1 MPNKFSNVENLL
13 LLTRDKFLVKESIAG
28 NPAAFSTIMFL
39 YKKRVEAVGKRFFYN
54 QNDIDDFVQEVF
66 IKVFNSLS
74 SFKGESKFSTWLTRI
89 AFNTALNSKTRTK
102 NADTLDTAESD
113 NLPSGYDSPEEAE
126 MKRIT
131 KLAIH
136 QSVKELPEKYAQC
149 VEMYFFMDMS
159 YEDISETTGIPVN
172 TLKTHIFRAKKI
184 LYEKLKEL
192 QYE

>member
-13 LLTRDKFLVKESIAG
+13 LVTRDKFLVKESIAG
-28 NPAAFSTIMFL
+28 NPSAFSTLMFL
-39 YKKRVEAVGKRFFYN
+39 YKKRVVAVGHRFFHN

-66 IKVFNSLS
+66 LKVFNSLQTY
-74 SFKGESKFSTWLTRI
+74 KGESKFSTWLTRI
-89 AFNTALNSKTRTK
+89 ALNTALNSKNRTK
-102 NADTLDTAESD
+102 TTETLYPEESD
-113 NLPSGYDSPEEAE
+113 TIPSIYESPEEHQI
-126 MKRIT
+126 KKIT
-131 KLAIH
+131 KETIQ

-149 VEMYFFMDMS
+149 VEMYFFMNMS

-172 TLKTHIFRAKKI
+172 TLKTHIYRAKKI

>member
-74 SFKGESKFSTWLTRI
+74 TFKGESKFSTWLTRI

-102 NADTLDTAESD
+102 TADTLDAAESD

-131 KLAIH
+131 KLAIQ